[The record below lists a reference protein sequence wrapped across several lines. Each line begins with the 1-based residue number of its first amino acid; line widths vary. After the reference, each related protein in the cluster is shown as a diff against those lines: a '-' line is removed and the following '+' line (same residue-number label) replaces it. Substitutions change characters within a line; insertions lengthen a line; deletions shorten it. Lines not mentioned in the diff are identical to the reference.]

1 MTGLDKTSPNS
12 LDYKV
17 VDAHARCSSWRHFS
31 AILTLIGCE
40 YLDSHTV
47 YPVYSPIC
55 ARPWLVD
62 RPVTVIRSVSF
73 VALPADRL
81 YRTTDLRNADLVID
95 SLDVLKTCVVSYPTM
110 HYFGFLKFWN
120 SQSNSVDVCV

>member
-12 LDYKV
+12 LDYEV
-17 VDAHARCSSWRHFS
+17 VDAHARCYSWRPFS

-40 YLDSHTV
+40 YLESHTV

-55 ARPWLVD
+55 ARHWLVD
-62 RPVTVIRSVSF
+62 KPVTVIRSVSF

-81 YRTTDLRNADLVID
+81 YRTIDLRSVDLVID

-110 HYFGFLKFWN
+110 QYFGIPKFRN
-120 SQSNSVDVCV
+120 SQTRSVDDYI

>member
-12 LDYKV
+12 LDCKV

-31 AILTLIGCE
+31 SILTLIGCE
-40 YLDSHTV
+40 YLDSNTV

-55 ARPWLVD
+55 ARPWLAD

-81 YRTTDLRNADLVID
+81 YRTIDLRNADLVTD
-95 SLDVLKTCVVSYPTM
+95 SLDVLKTCVVSYPTI
-110 HYFGFLKFWN
+110 HYF
-120 SQSNSVDVCV
+120 